1 MEFKIFSE
9 QDILNINNKFVI
21 KSKHYIDK
29 LSPFPLHLNTNKWK
43 WENKDFPRIP
53 CLLDFKEWV
62 IKHNLIFFDSVLST
76 CSEDPELEFI
86 NYNKIT
92 NLVYDKIQ
100 GDFHTLKLEETFDF
114 IIFNQTIEHLYN
126 PFLSMKNL
134 YNHLKKDGYLLLSG
148 FFTADVE
155 ELKQLATT
163 IGFTFLENYHK
174 NEWAVIK
181 LRK

>member
-126 PFLSMKNL
+126 PFLSMKN
-134 YNHLKKDGYLLLSG
+134 
-148 FFTADVE
+148 F
-155 ELKQLATT
+155 
-163 IGFTFLENYHK
+163 I
-174 NEWAVIK
+174 
-181 LRK
+181 